1 MNRIEKT
8 GRTVDDA
15 VQAALKELGVSR
27 EDVLIEVLEEGK
39 DALFGLI
46 KRDAK
51 VRVTVKEAEKAA
63 APDSFEEQLETVPET
78 KDLLRKRNLKS
89 PKRLF
94 LLMLRKNGKPLPKMP
109 RPFWKPF
116 SRPWG
121 WISSSK
127 SSSIARMVKLN

>member
-63 APDSFEEQLETVPET
+63 AQSVARAR
-78 KDLLRKRNLKS
+78 DLANIGYPSKLK
-89 PKRLF
+89 LCF
-94 LLMLRKNGKPLPKMP
+94 YFM
-109 RPFWKPF
+109 
-116 SRPWG
+116 
-121 WISSSK
+121 
-127 SSSIARMVKLN
+127 KLYFIF